1 MWLYDRP
8 VSLRDAVLAALLEG
22 ESSGYDLAK
31 DFDASVANF
40 WPATPQQ
47 LYREL
52 DRLAGQGL
60 IRARVVHQQRR
71 PNKRMFS
78 LTAAGRAA
86 FRRFTAT
93 APRPSV
99 IRDELLIKVQ
109 AADAGDMRAVRDA
122 IRERRDWATAKLA
135 RYQRLRARLLDGRS
149 EEDYLARAERIGPY
163 LTLIRGISFEED
175 NIRWAEHALAV
186 IARRLPTTDADSD
199 AGDSRLVGPA
209 TNG

>member
-1 MWLYDRP
+1 LYDRP

-86 FRRFTAT
+86 IRRFTAT

-175 NIRWAEHALAV
+175 NIRWAERALAV

>member
-86 FRRFTAT
+86 IRRFTAT
-93 APRPSV
+93 
-99 IRDELLIKVQ
+99 
-109 AADAGDMRAVRDA
+109 
-122 IRERRDWATAKLA
+122 
-135 RYQRLRARLLDGRS
+135 
-149 EEDYLARAERIGPY
+149 
-163 LTLIRGISFEED
+163 
-175 NIRWAEHALAV
+175 
-186 IARRLPTTDADSD
+186 
-199 AGDSRLVGPA
+199 
-209 TNG
+209 

>member
-1 MWLYDRP
+1 M
-8 VSLRDAVLAALLEG
+8 SLRDAVLAALLEG

-52 DRLAGQGL
+52 DRLAAQGL
-60 IRARVVHQQRR
+60 IQARIVHQERR

-78 LTAAGRAA
+78 LTEAGRDAI
-86 FRRFTAT
+86 RQFTAK

-109 AADAGDMRAVRDA
+109 AVDAGDTAAVREF
-122 IRERRDWATAKLA
+122 IRERLQWASAKVQ
-135 RYQRLRARLLDGRS
+135 RYQRLRARMLDGRS
-149 EEDYLARAERIGPY
+149 EEQYLVETERVGPY
-163 LTLIRGISFEED
+163 LTLMRGISFEEE
-175 NIRWAEHALAV
+175 NIRWAEHALAFV
-186 IARRLPTTDADSD
+186 ERRLSVGTAPPRRRRTA
-199 AGDSRLVGPA
+199 SRR
-209 TNG
+209 